1 MAQEPIW
8 PGSGSAVSGN
18 TPFGTFDDDSTY
30 QTEAPKF
37 ADWCA
42 KRLGYPLM
50 NVELQDKQFYACLE
64 ESVTEYSAQIN
75 QFNIKDNLLNLQ
87 GQPTSSNLTHKRVT
101 PNLGRNVFLSEAY
114 GTEAGVGGLVDI
126 KSGSIDIVSGSSDY
140 DVNALFA
147 EVSESGNAIELR
159 KIFYQEKPAVQRYF
173 DPYAGTGAGTMN
185 LLDQFGFGNYSP
197 AVSFL
202 MMPVYADMLRM
213 QAIELND
220 SIRKSSYSFQLRNN
234 RLRIFPKPTNDY
246 KLHFNYV
253 VRSDRDNAMVTEYSG
268 SSDVISDFSNVPYD
282 NMTYGHINDVG
293 RQWIRKYGLAL
304 TKELLGIIR
313 SKYGAIPIPGAETS
327 LDGDTLRTEAS
338 AEKEVLVTQLRE
350 MLEQTSRRAL
360 LEADK
365 DESEFLQE
373 KLKKVPY
380 PIYIGK
386 GCERWQTH
394 DFSEKKIKTHLIELI
409 KNLSVI

>member
-18 TPFGTFDDDSTY
+18 TPFGFYDTDSEF

-37 ADWCA
+37 ADWCS

-64 ESVTEYSAQIN
+64 ESVSEYSAQIN
-75 QFNIKDNLLNLQ
+75 QFNIKDNLLSLQ
-87 GQPTSSNLTHKRVT
+87 GQSTSSNLTHKRVT
-101 PNLGRNVFLSEAY
+101 PNLGRSVFLSQTY
-114 GTEAGVGGLVDI
+114 GTEAGVGGLVEV
-126 KSGSIDIVSGSSDY
+126 KSGSVDVVSGSQTY
-140 DVNALFA
+140 DLNALWA
-147 EVSESGNAIELR
+147 DVSESGNAIEL
-159 KIFYQEKPAVQRYF
+159 KKVFYEETPAVQRYF

-197 AVSFL
+197 AVTFL
-202 MMPVYADMLRM
+202 MMPVYADMLRL

-220 SIRKSSYSFQLRNN
+220 QIRKSAYSFQLRNN
-234 RLRIFPKPTNDY
+234 KLRIFPRPDSSY
-246 KLHFNYV
+246 KLHFEYV
-253 VRSDRDNAMVTEYSG
+253 VRSDRDDVLITEYSG

-282 NMTYGHINDVG
+282 NMKFTNINDVG
-293 RQWIRKYGLAL
+293 KQWIRKYGLAL
-304 TKELLGIIR
+304 TKELLGIVR

-327 LDGDTLRTEAS
+327 LDGDTLRSEAS
-338 AEKEVLVTQLRE
+338 AEKEALVTQLRE
-350 MLEQTSRRAL
+350 ILEQSSRKAL
-360 LEADK
+360 MEADK

-380 PIYIGK
+380 PIYIG
-386 GCERWQTH
+386 
-394 DFSEKKIKTHLIELI
+394 
-409 KNLSVI
+409 